1 MRKYLI
7 PLAAAAS
14 TMAFAAPASAQ
25 WYPQPQ
31 PHPAPYQAPYGSPN
45 AYGNLTPYAHGNFV
59 NVRSVH
65 ARAANLRAQIRM
77 LDRRNMLTRNQARS
91 LDNQV
96 RTIER
101 QIARS
106 ARNRVNVRQLRN
118 LEVRLVRL
126 EQRVQQQVALNMR
139 RGHHYGYGYGRR

>member
-7 PLAAAAS
+7 PLTAAAA

-31 PHPAPYQAPYGSPN
+31 PYAQPN
-45 AYGNLTPYAHGNFV
+45 AYGNLTPHAFGNFAG
-59 NVRSVH
+59 VRGMQ
-65 ARAANLRAQIRM
+65 ARAQNLRMQIRN
-77 LDRRNMLTRNQARS
+77 LDRRNLLTRNQARS

-106 ARNRVNVRQLRN
+106 ARQRLNVRQYRAM
-118 LEVRLVRL
+118 EQRLVRL
-126 EQRVQQQVALNMR
+126 EMRVQQQVAVNMQRQRYAYR
-139 RGHHYGYGYGRR
+139 R